1 MKDNQPPLIKGISFV
16 LIGASSYGML
26 ATFVKKSYQNNF
38 STAEVTLAQYLI
50 GILCLGLI
58 VFLNKNQKPL
68 QKGDVQKLLLA
79 GISFGLTSVLYYIAI
94 RFINASMGVVLLM
107 QSVWMGVFIE
117 ALQEKKI
124 PNLKKITAVGIVLLG
139 TILATNLMN
148 QTETKMDYR
157 GIIFGLMAAFS
168 FSIVL
173 FSTQKVALHLS
184 AEKRSLYML
193 YGGSIVVVLLTMLSQ
208 ILPYYLNVNLIPNE
222 FISSKPLDLSLLFSW
237 GVPIAL
243 FGTVIPP
250 LMFNK
255 GFPIVGVGLGSILS
269 AFELP
274 VSIVI
279 SFLILG
285 EIINDTQWFGVAL
298 ILSAIL
304 LLNINLPSIQQ
315 LKEKRIKN

>member
-1 MKDNQPPLIKGISFV
+1 M
-16 LIGASSYGML
+16 
-26 ATFVKKSYQNNF
+26 
-38 STAEVTLAQYLI
+38 
-50 GILCLGLI
+50 
-58 VFLNKNQKPL
+58 NKNQKPL

-222 FISSKPLDLSLLFSW
+222 FISNKPLDLSLLISW
-237 GVPIAL
+237 GIPIAL

>member
-173 FSTQKVALHLS
+173 FSTQKVALHL
-184 AEKRSLYML
+184 
-193 YGGSIVVVLLTMLSQ
+193 
-208 ILPYYLNVNLIPNE
+208 
-222 FISSKPLDLSLLFSW
+222 
-237 GVPIAL
+237 
-243 FGTVIPP
+243 
-250 LMFNK
+250 
-255 GFPIVGVGLGSILS
+255 
-269 AFELP
+269 
-274 VSIVI
+274 
-279 SFLILG
+279 
-285 EIINDTQWFGVAL
+285 
-298 ILSAIL
+298 
-304 LLNINLPSIQQ
+304 
-315 LKEKRIKN
+315 

>member
-184 AEKRSLYML
+184 TEKRSLYML

-222 FISSKPLDLSLLFSW
+222 FISNKPLDLSLLFSW
-237 GVPIAL
+237 GIPIAL

>member
-1 MKDNQPPLIKGISFV
+1 
-16 LIGASSYGML
+16 
-26 ATFVKKSYQNNF
+26 
-38 STAEVTLAQYLI
+38 
-50 GILCLGLI
+50 
-58 VFLNKNQKPL
+58 
-68 QKGDVQKLLLA
+68 
-79 GISFGLTSVLYYIAI
+79 
-94 RFINASMGVVLLM
+94 
-107 QSVWMGVFIE
+107 
-117 ALQEKKI
+117 
-124 PNLKKITAVGIVLLG
+124 
-139 TILATNLMN
+139 
-148 QTETKMDYR
+148 
-157 GIIFGLMAAFS
+157 
-168 FSIVL
+168 
-173 FSTQKVALHLS
+173 
-184 AEKRSLYML
+184 ML

-222 FISSKPLDLSLLFSW
+222 FISNKPLDLSLLFSW
-237 GVPIAL
+237 GIPIAL